1 MSDLQKSRESY
12 HAAFMEGLEA
22 SGYKSLDA
30 AEASWKNFRASLGSI
45 GDQVSG
51 SQRSG
56 VDEGRLINLPSQ
68 LRDQAIFPE
77 TTTTTDG
84 LESANQPPNLSE
96 ILDTSISNDNTDS
109 GNVSVHQAIQSSPPV
124 IRDLE

>member
-12 HAAFMEGLEA
+12 LAAFMEWLEA
-22 SGYKSLDA
+22 SGYESLDA

-51 SQRSG
+51 SLNPG
-56 VDEGRLINLPSQ
+56 VEAGTSNTNPRE
-68 LRDQAIFPE
+68 LRTLATSPE
-77 TTTTTDG
+77 NTITTDG
-84 LESANQPPNLSE
+84 LESDTQPSNLSD
-96 ILDTSISNDNTDS
+96 ILDTSSSNDNTDS
-109 GNVSVHQAIQSSPPV
+109 GNAPVQQAIQSSPPV

>member
-1 MSDLQKSRESY
+1 
-12 HAAFMEGLEA
+12 MEGLEA
-22 SGYKSLDA
+22 SGYESLDA

-56 VDEGRLINLPSQ
+56 VDDGRLIIRPSE
-68 LRDQAIFPE
+68 LRDQATSPE

-84 LESANQPPNLSE
+84 LESANQPSNLSD
-96 ILDTSISNDNTDS
+96 ILDISIQNDNTK
-109 GNVSVHQAIQSSPPV
+109 VRYVTVQEAIQ
-124 IRDLE
+124 